1 MTVED
6 VAEVISTVCKVV
18 ILFCVAIFMVSF
30 TIAFL
35 AMIFK

>member
-6 VAEVISTVCKVV
+6 VIEVISTVCKVV
-18 ILFCVAIFMVSF
+18 ILFCATLIMVSF
-30 TIAFL
+30 TIAVL